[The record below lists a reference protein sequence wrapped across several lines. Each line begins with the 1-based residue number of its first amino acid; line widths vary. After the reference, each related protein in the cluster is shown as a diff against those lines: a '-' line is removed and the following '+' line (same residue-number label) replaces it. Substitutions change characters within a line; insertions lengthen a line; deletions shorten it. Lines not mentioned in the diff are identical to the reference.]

1 MGLIGTMRSS
11 SEERSRI
18 LIEMRYKQCWETLV
32 IAPFESEKDYYSHTT
47 VLVGLPEG
55 QNCDLLTGPR
65 PKCVIGCRTATI
77 ESVTDAFHNL
87 KEDEHYILLDD
98 ILALPKY
105 NNLRQL
111 LYHCVKESVFR
122 ADRLIILIFRFKDE
136 FKDKL
141 WSPEELKDLLC
152 DEFPCVHISEDRKG
166 DKDVFYGN
174 YYNRTFVPDDKEVL
188 KRMDKLWSSK

>member
-1 MGLIGTMRSS
+1 MI
-11 SEERSRI
+11 
-18 LIEMRYKQCWETLV
+18 LV
-32 IAPFESEKDYYSHTT
+32 IEPFRRKLAIEKDYYFHTT
-47 VLVGLPEG
+47 VFVGLPEG
-55 QNCDLLTGPR
+55 LSCYLLTENS
-65 PKCVIGCRTATI
+65 PKCVIDCRTATI

-98 ILALPKY
+98 ILALPKD

-152 DEFPCVHISEDRKG
+152 DEFPCIHISEDRKG
-166 DKDVFYGN
+166 DKDIFYGN
-174 YYNRTFVPDDKEVL
+174 YYNRTFVPDDQEVL
-188 KRMDKLWSSK
+188 KRMDKLWSSKQ